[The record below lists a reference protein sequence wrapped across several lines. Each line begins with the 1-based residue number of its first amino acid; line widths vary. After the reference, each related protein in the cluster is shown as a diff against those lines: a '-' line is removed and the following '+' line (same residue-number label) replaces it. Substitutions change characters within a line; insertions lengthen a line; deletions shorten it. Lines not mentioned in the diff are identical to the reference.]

1 MTRNEG
7 VVAALWKCHMSNLRR
22 DRGAVD
28 SPWST
33 KTLELYVEAITNA

>member
-1 MTRNEG
+1 MNQSEG

-28 SPWST
+28 SPWSAEA
-33 KTLELYVEAITNA
+33 LELYVEAITIA